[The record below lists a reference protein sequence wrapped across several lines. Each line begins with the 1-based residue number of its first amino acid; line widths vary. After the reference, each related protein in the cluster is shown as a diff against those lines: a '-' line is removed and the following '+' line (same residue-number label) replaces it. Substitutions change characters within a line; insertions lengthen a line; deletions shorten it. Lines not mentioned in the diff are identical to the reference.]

1 SMGLQAPSARVPAR
15 ASAITTAAFRFLGL
29 IFVRSV
35 LRRQRSQ
42 GCPCGGFTHQ
52 GNGGDGCRFSLGRD
66 GRGGPASHPPP
77 ASRTSNTK
85 IFFRGSGN
93 LPFSPGIDGLIG
105 GPASLAGE
113 RDAGPRQ
120 HLFGG
125 VSCTT

>member
-1 SMGLQAPSARVPAR
+1 MVLQAPSARVPAS
-15 ASAITTAAFRFLGL
+15 ASAITTAAFRFLGF

-35 LRRQRSQ
+35 IGRQRSQ
-42 GCPCGGFTHQ
+42 GCPWGGFTHQ
-52 GNGGDGCRFSLGRD
+52 GNGGAGCRFPLGRD
-66 GRGGPASHPPP
+66 CRGGPAGQPAP
-77 ASRTSNTK
+77 ASRTSNTE

-105 GPASLAGE
+105 GPASLACE

-125 VSCTT
+125 VSCTTR